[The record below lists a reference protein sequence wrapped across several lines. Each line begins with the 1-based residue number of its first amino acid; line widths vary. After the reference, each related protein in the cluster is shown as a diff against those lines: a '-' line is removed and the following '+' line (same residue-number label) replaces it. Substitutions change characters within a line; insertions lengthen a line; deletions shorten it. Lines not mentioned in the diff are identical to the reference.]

1 MPFKSDKRSPG
12 LQGAGRADRLAVAN
26 PMPREGCARPS
37 RFFGRID
44 AYLPALPDDEARRMF
59 LDRQIEGWECRYSRF
74 LASDG
79 ASEPAA
85 DPADPP
91 HAADF
96 LLTIEG
102 LARRRGLL
110 TKFSIPKF
118 SIPGETRMFDSKRQ
132 KRLEH
137 AMLSLLVAA
146 DQRCP
151 AIIGQAHLL
160 YHAGSL
166 RPNARQALTQLRR
179 DAQDL
184 LAAIANAEA
193 EMRAGTLEGG
203 RDPASP

>member
-1 MPFKSDKRSPG
+1 MRFKSDKCSPG
-12 LQGAGRADRLAVAN
+12 LPGAGRADRHAGAN
-26 PMPREGCARPS
+26 PVPREGCARSS

-59 LDRQIEGWECRYSRF
+59 LDRQIEGWERRYSRF

-102 LARRRGLL
+102 LARRRGML
-110 TKFSIPKF
+110 TKFST
-118 SIPGETRMFDSKRQ
+118 SGEMRMFDSKRQ

-193 EMRAGTLEGG
+193 EMRAGAPEGG
-203 RDPASP
+203 HDLASP